1 LNVRWLDTLREIVR
15 GAAERTGYTIART
28 ETIEERWAENAE
40 ATARLF
46 AKVEG
51 FVMPPDTMRSRLL
64 ASLLGT
70 SISEALFILKYL
82 HAAMAV
88 EGEVCEFGV
97 AQGATSALLANEIR
111 STGRQ
116 VWLFDSFAGL
126 PLPSAEDVTLDHS
139 WIGAMRYP
147 QAQVQRRLQKIGF
160 PQDRTH
166 IVSGFFPASA
176 EGNAPDRICFAY
188 VDFDLYRP
196 VLDALYFV
204 EKRMPKGGAI
214 VVDDYDH
221 PLFSGVKKAVD
232 EFVSSAAFDM
242 LVPEHE
248 RFAILVSRAD
258 YRCACQ

>member
-1 LNVRWLDTLREIVR
+1 
-15 GAAERTGYTIART
+15 
-28 ETIEERWAENAE
+28 
-40 ATARLF
+40 
-46 AKVEG
+46 
-51 FVMPPDTMRSRLL
+51 
-64 ASLLGT
+64 
-70 SISEALFILKYL
+70 
-82 HAAMAV
+82 
-88 EGEVCEFGV
+88 
-97 AQGATSALLANEIR
+97 
-111 STGRQ
+111 
-116 VWLFDSFAGL
+116 
-126 PLPSAEDVTLDHS
+126 
-139 WIGAMRYP
+139 MRYP

-176 EGNAPDRICFAY
+176 ERNAPDRICFAY

-204 EKRMPKGGAI
+204 AKRMPKGGAI

-221 PLFSGVKKAVD
+221 PLFSGVKKAVN

-258 YRCACQ
+258 YRCPSQ